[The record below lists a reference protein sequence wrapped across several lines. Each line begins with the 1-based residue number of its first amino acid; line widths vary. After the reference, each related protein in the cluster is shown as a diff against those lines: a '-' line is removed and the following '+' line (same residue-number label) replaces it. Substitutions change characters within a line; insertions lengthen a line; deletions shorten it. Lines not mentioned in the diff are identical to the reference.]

1 MCVPI
6 DLEIDA
12 LELKHTTALT
22 KPLQTRTCAVC
33 VPIDLEID
41 TLSVDVRKMH
51 TGFFLYSLKRALIVA

>member
-1 MCVPI
+1 MPI
-6 DLEIDA
+6 DLEIDT

-41 TLSVDVRKMH
+41 TLSVDMRKMH
-51 TGFFLYSLKRALIVA
+51 TGFFNTALKEP